1 MGEQKAI
8 TISVDEYRVFL
19 SEMTRFD
26 ILKEELIA
34 IYDKFVDDDVKD
46 RLLRIAGI
54 ETEDVTGNEAEVAE
68 VIHHD

>member
-1 MGEQKAI
+1 MGEQKTI

-19 SEMTRFD
+19 SEMTRFN

-34 IYDKFVDDDVKD
+34 VYNKFVGDEVKD

-54 ETEDVTGNEAEVAE
+54 ETEDVTGKETEVAE
-68 VIHHD
+68 VISHD

>member
-1 MGEQKAI
+1 MEEQKTI
-8 TISVDEYRVFL
+8 TISVDEYSVFL

-34 IYDKFVDDDVKD
+34 IYGEYVNDDVKD

-54 ETEDVTGNEAEVAE
+54 ETEDVTGKEAEVAE
-68 VIHHD
+68 VISHD

>member
-1 MGEQKAI
+1 MGERKTI

-19 SEMTRFD
+19 REMTRLD

-34 IYDKFVDDDVKD
+34 IYGEYVDDDVKD

-54 ETEDVTGNEAEVAE
+54 ETEDVTGKETEVAE

>member
-1 MGEQKAI
+1 MGEQKTI

-19 SEMTRFD
+19 SEMTRFN

-34 IYDKFVDDDVKD
+34 VYGKFVGDEVKD

-54 ETEDVTGNEAEVAE
+54 KTDDVTGKEA
-68 VIHHD
+68 